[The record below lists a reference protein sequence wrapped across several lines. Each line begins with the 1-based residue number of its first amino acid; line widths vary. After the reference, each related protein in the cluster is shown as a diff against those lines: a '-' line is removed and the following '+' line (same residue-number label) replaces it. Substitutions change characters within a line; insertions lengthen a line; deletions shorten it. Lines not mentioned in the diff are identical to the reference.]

1 MRQLARRIVYK
12 GYQAKLGSAIV
23 LVCLC
28 VVTAYS
34 QRQALTISGE
44 YQLTFW
50 GNLLFQFNTYP
61 FFYLFRLPIFI
72 VASQKLFRLEK
83 ESEYIITRFTS
94 RRLFTNRC
102 LLDLTAFTLFYHILE
117 VLLVAAIFLV
127 GHVNNIDKAFAFH
140 LSIPLQNYF
149 NLGLDSCIDLLKL
162 ELFIFIVTVFQY
174 LIFAK
179 LVMLSSIRL
188 GRSLFSTSIP
198 FILNFLLLILIKVD
212 FWFRGKAIRC
222 IFPHK
227 NFFLNYINEYGAP
240 GSLNS
245 LFYPTIYWLCIIFV
259 CGFFFYYII
268 ERQDFL
274 FSPEN
279 IDREE

>member
-1 MRQLARRIVYK
+1 MRQLARRIIYK

-23 LVCLC
+23 FVCLC

-44 YQLTFW
+44 SRLTFW
-50 GNLLFQFNTYP
+50 GNLLFQFNSYP
-61 FFYLFRLPIFI
+61 LFYLFRLPLFI
-72 VASQKLFRLEK
+72 IVSQKLFRFEK
-83 ESEYIITRFTS
+83 EYEYIITRFTS
-94 RRLFTNRC
+94 RRRFTNRC
-102 LLDLTAFTLFYHILE
+102 LLDLTAFTLFYHLFE
-117 VLLVAAIFLV
+117 VFLVAAIFLV
-127 GHVNNIDKAFAFH
+127 GHINDTSKAFAFE
-140 LSIPLQNYF
+140 LSAPLRNWF
-149 NLGLDSCIDLLKL
+149 NLGFDSCSFLPEL
-162 ELFIFIVTVFQY
+162 ELFIFLGTVFQY

-179 LVMLSSIRL
+179 LVILSSIRF

-198 FILNFLLLILIKVD
+198 FILNFLLLVLIKVD

-227 NFFLNYINEYGAP
+227 NYFLNYINEYGIP

-245 LFYPTIYWLCIIFV
+245 LLYPTIYWLCIIFL
-259 CGFFFYYII
+259 CCFFFYYII
-268 ERQDFL
+268 DRQDFL